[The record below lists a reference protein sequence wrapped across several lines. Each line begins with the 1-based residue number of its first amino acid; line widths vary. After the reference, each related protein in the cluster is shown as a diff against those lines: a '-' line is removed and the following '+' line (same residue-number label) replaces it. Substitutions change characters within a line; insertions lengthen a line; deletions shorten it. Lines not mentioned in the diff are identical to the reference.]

1 MLDDKYKDRSIIIHV
16 VLALF
21 IIIFVGRLAQL
32 QLYDDYTKEATS
44 NAFYSKPIYAPR
56 GLIYD
61 RNGKLLVYNQPTYD
75 LMVTMKDL
83 RDQHKKGTP
92 IDTLELCGLLGITY
106 EQFVDRMAYIKDRRR
121 NYGYSQLT
129 PQRFMTQLS
138 PEDYAM
144 LQEHLRKFPG
154 FTVQSRT
161 LRNYNY
167 PCGAH
172 VLGSIGEV
180 DRKQIEQDPVSYR
193 LGDYAGVDGLERSYE
208 KALRGENGVEIL
220 LRDSRGRI
228 QGKYK
233 DGELDKMPVAGADI
247 IATLDIDLQKVAEEL
262 LQGKIGSVVAIEP
275 ATGEIL
281 AMASNPTWNPSL
293 LVGRLRSEYYP
304 KLLQD
309 KTKPL
314 LNRAISGQY
323 SPGSTFKTLQALVC
337 LQEGGITARTKF
349 ACSGPQSTP
358 IKCTHHHGSPVGLEE
373 AIQESCNPYF
383 WMAYKTTLERD
394 GYGEGNKKFKENYT
408 KWREDILS
416 FGLGPK
422 WTDSDIIGLKDGA
435 IYRAKTYDK
444 IYGERGWKAST
455 IRSNSIGQGEVL
467 VTPIQLANAV
477 SVIANKGYYITPHL
491 NKCDSLL
498 QHRHEA
504 NVDEK
509 HYDVVQEGMWR
520 VCEYGTAHYY
530 KLPGLAVCGKT
541 GTTDNSH
548 GKPHSIF
555 FGYAPR
561 ENPKIAIAV
570 VVENAGFGSMWA
582 CPIAMLCI
590 EQYLYGEITQTALF
604 NRMKTSVL
612 NPEVKNY
619 EMLAND

>member
-1 MLDDKYKDRSIIIHV
+1 MLADKYKDRSIVIHV

-21 IIIFVGRLAQL
+21 VVLFICRLAQL
-32 QLYDDYTKEATS
+32 QLYEDYTGVAED
-44 NAFYSKPIYAPR
+44 NAFYRKPIYAPR

-75 LMVTMKDL
+75 LMVTMKEL
-83 RDQHKKGTP
+83 RDQKKAGTP
-92 IDTLELCGLLGITY
+92 IDTLELCNLLGVTY
-106 EQFVDRMAYIKDRRR
+106 KQFEDRMAYIKDKRK

-129 PQRFMTQLS
+129 PQRFITQLS

-161 LRNYNY
+161 LRNYSY

-180 DRKQIEQDPVSYR
+180 NKRQIERDATYR
-193 LGDYAGVDGLERSYE
+193 PGDYAGSDGLELTYE
-208 KALRGENGVEIL
+208 RLLRGENGVEIL

-233 DGELDKMPVAGADI
+233 DGELDKMPIAGVDI
-247 IATLDIDLQKVAEEL
+247 TTTLDVDLQIVAEEL

-275 ATGEIL
+275 STGEIL

-304 KLLQD
+304 ILQND
-309 KTKPL
+309 TTKPF
-314 LNRAISGQY
+314 LNRATGGLY

-337 LQEGGITARTKF
+337 LEHGGITRHTKF
-349 ACSGPQSTP
+349 PCSGEASKP
-358 IKCTHHHGSPVGLEE
+358 IKCTHSHGSPVGLEE
-373 AIQESCNPYF
+373 AIEQSCNPYF
-383 WMAYKTTLERD
+383 WLAYKSTLERD
-394 GYGEGNKKFKENYT
+394 GYGEKNVKFKENYSR
-408 KWREDILS
+408 WREDILS
-416 FGLGPK
+416 FGLGFK
-422 WTDSDIIGLKDGA
+422 WEDSDVFGLKDGA
-435 IYRAKTYDK
+435 IYRAETYNK
-444 IYGERGWKAST
+444 IYGERGWKALT
-455 IRSNSIGQGEVL
+455 IRSNAIGQGEVL
-467 VTPIQLANAV
+467 VTPIQLANAAA
-477 SVIANKGYYITPHL
+477 VIANNGYYITPHL

-498 QHRHEA
+498 GNRHEA
-504 NVDEK
+504 NVSLE

-541 GTTDNSH
+541 GTTDNSR

-561 ENPKIAIAV
+561 ENPQIAIAV

-590 EQYLYGEITQTALF
+590 EQYLNGEISQVNLF
-604 NRMKTSVL
+604 NRMKTTVL
-612 NPEVKNY
+612 NPDVKKF
-619 EMLAND
+619 

>member
-1 MLDDKYKDRSIIIHV
+1 MLDDKYKDRSIIIHI
-16 VLALF
+16 VLALI
-21 IIIFVGRLAQL
+21 IIIFVGRLAHL
-32 QLYDDYTKEATS
+32 QLYEDYTKEATG
-44 NAFYSKPIYAPR
+44 NAFYHKPIYAPR

-75 LMVTMKDL
+75 LMVTMKEL
-83 RDQHKKGTP
+83 RDLHKKGTP

-106 EQFVDRMAYIKDRRR
+106 EQFVDRMAYIKDGRK
-121 NYGYSQLT
+121 NSGYSPVT
-129 PQRFMTQLS
+129 PQRFITQLS

-172 VLGSIGEV
+172 VFGSIGEV
-180 DRKQIEQDPVSYR
+180 DRKQIEKDPSYR

-233 DGELDKMPVAGADI
+233 NGELDKMPVAGADI
-247 IATLDIDLQKVAEEL
+247 TATLDIDLQMVAEKL
-262 LQGKIGSVVAIEP
+262 LEGKIGSVVAIEP

-281 AMASNPTWNPSL
+281 AMASNPTWDPSL

-304 KLLQD
+304 KLLKD

-314 LNRAISGQY
+314 LNRATSGQY

-337 LQEGGITARTKF
+337 LHEGGITPHTKF

-394 GYGEGNKKFKENYT
+394 GYGERNAKFKENYT
-408 KWREDILS
+408 LWREDILS

-422 WTDSDIIGLKDGA
+422 WTDSDVIGLKDGA
-435 IYRAKTYDK
+435 IYRAQTYDK
-444 IYGERGWKAST
+444 IYGERGWKAAT

-477 SVIANKGYYITPHL
+477 AVIANKGYYITPHL
-491 NKCDSLL
+491 NKSDSLL
-498 QHRHEA
+498 QYRHQA
-504 NVDEK
+504 NVDTK
-509 HYDVVQEGMWR
+509 HYDIVQEGMWR

-541 GTTDNSH
+541 GTTDNNH
-548 GKPHSIF
+548 GRPHSIF

-570 VVENAGFGSMWA
+570 VIENAGFGSQWA

-590 EQYLYGEITQTALF
+590 EQYLYGEITQTNLF
-604 NRMKTSVL
+604 DRMKTSVL
-612 NPEVKNY
+612 NTEVKSYGINQ
-619 EMLAND
+619 

>member
-1 MLDDKYKDRSIIIHV
+1 MLDDKYKDRRIVIYI
-16 VLALF
+16 VLALVV
-21 IIIFVGRLAQL
+21 FVFAIRLAQL
-32 QLYDDYTKEATS
+32 QLYDDYTNVAES
-44 NAFYSKPIYAPR
+44 NAFYRKPIYAPR

-75 LMVTMKDL
+75 LMVTMKEL
-83 RDQHKKGTP
+83 RDQKKAGTP
-92 IDTLELCGLLGITY
+92 IDTLELCNLLGITY
-106 EQFVDRMAYIKDRRR
+106 EHFLDRMASIKDRRK

-180 DRKQIEQDPVSYR
+180 NKRQIERDSYYR
-193 LGDYAGVDGLERSYE
+193 PGDYAGSDGLELTYE
-208 KALRGENGVEIL
+208 KQLRGENGVEIL

-233 DGELDKMPVAGADI
+233 DGAFDEMPESGI
-247 IATLDIDLQKVAEEL
+247 NITTTLDVDLQMIAEEL
-262 LQGKIGSVVAIEP
+262 LQGKIGSIVAIEP
-275 ATGEIL
+275 STGEIL

-304 KLLQD
+304 ILQND
-309 KTKPL
+309 ATKPF
-314 LNRAISGQY
+314 LNRATGGLY

-337 LQEGGITARTKF
+337 LEHGGITRHTEF
-349 ACSGPQSTP
+349 PCSGEASKP
-358 IKCTHHHGSPVGLEE
+358 IKCTHNHGSPVSLEE

-383 WMAYKTTLERD
+383 WLAYKATLERD
-394 GYGEGNKKFKENYT
+394 GYGDKNANFKANYT
-408 KWREDILS
+408 RWREDILS
-416 FGLGPK
+416 FGLGYK
-422 WTDSDIIGLKDGA
+422 WEDSDVYGLKDGA
-435 IYRAKTYDK
+435 IYRAETYNK
-444 IYGERGWKAST
+444 IYGERGWKALT

-467 VTPIQLANAV
+467 VTPIQLANAAAI
-477 SVIANKGYYITPHL
+477 IANEGYYITPHL

-498 QHRHEA
+498 THRHEA
-504 NVDEK
+504 NVDKK

-520 VCEYGTAHYY
+520 VCEYGTAHFY
-530 KLPGLAVCGKT
+530 KLPDLAVCGKT
-541 GTTDNSH
+541 GTTDNSG

-561 ENPKIAIAV
+561 ENPQIAIAV
-570 VVENAGFGSMWA
+570 VIENAGFGSMWA
-582 CPIAMLCI
+582 CPIAMLCM
-590 EQYLYGEITQTALF
+590 EQYLYKEITQKNLF

-612 NPEVKNY
+612 NSSVKNY
-619 EMLAND
+619 

>member
-1 MLDDKYKDRSIIIHV
+1 MLDDKYKDRSIIIYI
-16 VLALF
+16 VLAVFVILF
-21 IIIFVGRLAQL
+21 IGRLAQL
-32 QLYDDYTKEATS
+32 QLFDNYTDAAAG
-44 NAFYSKPIYAPR
+44 NAFYRKPIYAPR

-75 LMVTMKDL
+75 LMVTMKEL
-83 RDQHKKGTP
+83 RNLEKAKTP
-92 IDTLELCGLLGITY
+92 IDTLELCELLGITY
-106 EQFVDRMAYIKDRRR
+106 EQFCDRMANIKDRRK
-121 NYGYSQLT
+121 NYGYSPLT

-154 FTVQSRT
+154 FTVQNRT

-180 DRKQIEQDPVSYR
+180 SKRQIERDDYYR
-193 LGDYAGVDGLERSYE
+193 PGDYAGSDGLELTYE
-208 KALRGENGVEIL
+208 KELRGENGVEIL

-233 DGELDKMPVAGADI
+233 DGELDQMPKAGIDI
-247 IATLDIDLQKVAEEL
+247 TTTLDVDLQMIAEEL
-262 LQGKIGSVVAIEP
+262 LQGKIGSIVAIEP

-293 LVGRLRSEYYP
+293 LVGRLRTEYYP
-304 KLLQD
+304 ILQKD
-309 KTKPL
+309 ATKPF
-314 LNRAISGQY
+314 LNRATGGLY

-337 LQEGGITARTKF
+337 LEQGGITRYTKF
-349 ACSGPQSTP
+349 SCSGPLSKP
-358 IKCTHHHGSPVGLEE
+358 IKCTHNHGSPVGLEE

-383 WMAYKTTLERD
+383 WSTYKETLERD
-394 GYGEGNKKFKENYT
+394 GYGEGNAKFKENYT
-408 KWREDILS
+408 RWREDILS
-416 FGLGPK
+416 FGLGFK
-422 WTDSDIIGLKDGA
+422 WDDSDVYGLKDGA
-435 IYRAKTYDK
+435 IYRAETYDK
-444 IYGERGWKAST
+444 IYGKRGWKALT

-477 SVIANKGYYITPHL
+477 AVIANEGHYITPHL
-491 NKCDSLL
+491 NKCDTFLT
-498 QHRHEA
+498 HRHEA
-504 NVDEK
+504 NVSQK

-520 VCEYGTAHYY
+520 VCEYGTPRFY
-530 KLPGLAVCGKT
+530 KYPELVVCGKT

-561 ENPKIAIAV
+561 ENPQIAIAV
-570 VVENAGFGSMWA
+570 VIENAGFGAQFA
-582 CPIAMLCI
+582 CPVAMLCL
-590 EQYLYGEITQTALF
+590 EQYLYGEIKQKALF
-604 NRMKTSVL
+604 EKMSNMVL
-612 NPEVKNY
+612 NTNVKKYN
-619 EMLAND
+619 

>member
-1 MLDDKYKDRSIIIHV
+1 MLDDKYKDRSIAIHL
-16 VLALF
+16 VLALVVVIF
-21 IIIFVGRLAQL
+21 IGRLVHL
-32 QLYDDYTKEATS
+32 QLCGDYVDAAES
-44 NAFYSKPIYAPR
+44 NAFYHKPIYAPR

-75 LMVTMKDL
+75 LMVTMKEL
-83 RDQHKKGTP
+83 NDQEKKKTP
-92 IDTLELCGLLGITY
+92 IDTLGLCNLLGMTY
-106 EQFVDRMAYIKDRRR
+106 EQFVDRMAYIKDRRK

-129 PQRFMTQLS
+129 PQRFITQLS

-154 FTVQSRT
+154 FSVQNRT

-172 VLGSIGEV
+172 VFGSIGEV
-180 DRKQIEQDPVSYR
+180 GRKQIEEDSSYR

-208 KALRGENGVEIL
+208 KELRGKNGVEIL
-220 LRDSRGRI
+220 LRDSRGCI

-233 DGELDKMPVAGADI
+233 DGELDEMPEAGMDI
-247 IATLDIDLQKVAEEL
+247 VSTLDIDLQMVAEDL

-304 KLLQD
+304 KLQSD
-309 KTKPL
+309 KTKPF
-314 LNRAISGQY
+314 LNRATGGLY

-337 LQEGGITARTKF
+337 LEHGGITRYTEF
-349 ACSGPQSTP
+349 PCNGPASKP
-358 IKCTHHHGSPVGLEE
+358 IKCTHDHGSPVGLEE
-373 AIQESCNPYF
+373 AIQESCNPFF
-383 WMAYKTTLERD
+383 WLTYKATLERD
-394 GYGEGNKKFKENYT
+394 GYGEDNSKFKENYT
-408 KWREDILS
+408 LWRDDILS
-416 FGLGPK
+416 FGLGFK
-422 WTDSDIIGLKDGA
+422 WADSDVFGLRDGA
-435 IYRAKTYDK
+435 IYRAETYNK

-467 VTPIQLANAV
+467 VTPIQLANAAA
-477 SVIANKGYYITPHL
+477 VIANKGYYITPHL
-491 NKCDSLL
+491 NKSDSLL
-498 QHRHEA
+498 NNRHEA
-504 NVDEK
+504 NVGQE

-520 VCEYGTAHYY
+520 VCEYGTAHFY
-530 KLPGLAVCGKT
+530 KLPNLAVCGKT

-561 ENPKIAIAV
+561 ENPQIAIAV
-570 VVENAGFGSMWA
+570 VIENAGFGSMWA

-590 EQYLYGEITQTALF
+590 EQYLYKEITQKALYD
-604 NRMKTSVL
+604 RMKTSVL
-612 NPEVKNY
+612 NPDVKIW
-619 EMLAND
+619 

>member
-1 MLDDKYKDRSIIIHV
+1 MLNDKYKDRSISVYIVLSV
-16 VLALF
+16 VVA
-21 IIIFVGRLAQL
+21 IFVGRLGYL
-32 QLYDDYTKEATS
+32 QLWEDYSEAAGD
-44 NAFYSKPIYAPR
+44 NAFYNKPIYASR

-83 RDQHKKGTP
+83 NSRPKDNP
-92 IDTLELCGLLGITY
+92 MDTLELCGLLGIDY
-106 EQFVDRMAYIKDRRR
+106 DQFVERMANIKDRRK
-121 NYGYSQLT
+121 NPGYSSLT

-144 LQEHLRKFPG
+144 IQEHLRKFPG
-154 FTVQSRT
+154 FSIQGRT

-172 VLGSIGEV
+172 VFGSIGEV
-180 DRKQIEQDPVSYR
+180 NKKQIERDPTYR
-193 LGDYAGVDGLERSYE
+193 LGDYAGVDGLELSYE
-208 KALRGENGVEIL
+208 KELRGENGVEIL

-233 DGELDKMPVAGADI
+233 DGEEDKMPVAGADI
-247 IATLDIDLQKVAEEL
+247 TTTLDIDLQMVAEEL

-304 KLLQD
+304 ILQKD

-314 LNRAISGQY
+314 LNRAVQGRY

-337 LQEGGITARTKF
+337 LHEGGITKHTKF
-349 ACSGPQSTP
+349 SCSGQASSP
-358 IKCTHHHGSPVGLEE
+358 IRCTHSHGSPVSIEE
-373 AIQESCNPYF
+373 ALQESCNPFF
-383 WMAYKTTLERD
+383 WLSYKSTLERD
-394 GYGEGNKKFKENYT
+394 GMGEKNAKFKENYT
-408 KWREDILS
+408 KWRDDIIS

-422 WTDSDIIGLKDGA
+422 WTDSDVVGLKDGA
-435 IYRAKTYDK
+435 IYRAESYDK
-444 IYGERGWKAST
+444 IYGATGWKATT

-477 SVIANKGYYITPHL
+477 AVIANSGYYITPHL
-491 NKCDSLL
+491 NKCDSML
-498 QHRHEA
+498 QHRHES
-504 NVDEK
+504 NVVDK
-509 HYDVVQEGMWR
+509 SHYEVVQEGMWR
-520 VCEYGTAHYY
+520 VCEYGTGRYY
-530 KLPGLAVCGKT
+530 KTPNVSMCGKT
-541 GTTDNSH
+541 GTTDNSA

-555 FGYAPR
+555 IGYAPR
-561 ENPKIAIAV
+561 ENPQIAIAV
-570 VVENAGFGSMWA
+570 VIENAGFGSMWA
-582 CPIAMLCI
+582 CPIATLCI
-590 EQYLYGEITQTALF
+590 EQYLFGEITRKDLF

-612 NPEVKNY
+612 NSDVKKF
-619 EMLAND
+619 